1 MERHDTR
8 ENRHDGEAARK
19 GEKWGERSREEGGI
33 LKERGA
39 APRGPSPARWAAGP
53 ESPGLVPCSET
64 RGNRLLIAEVG
75 GKGSGRVSPGQ
86 NGSVGSSGRLPRL
99 LRSSSAAGG
108 QPPHPTAVAGRR
120 LGGRGSPER
129 MQQAGGPG
137 QGSEPGGE
145 RGPPGP
151 AAATTSLLRIPQ
163 PRHPF
168 PFSPPREG
176 FWG

>member
-1 MERHDTR
+1 M
-8 ENRHDGEAARK
+8 
-19 GEKWGERSREEGGI
+19 

-39 APRGPSPARWAAGP
+39 APRGHSPARWAAGP
-53 ESPGLVPCSET
+53 GSPSFAPRNET

-108 QPPHPTAVAGRR
+108 QPPHPTPVSGRR

-129 MQQAGGPG
+129 MQQAGGPA

-151 AAATTSLLRIPQ
+151 AAATSLVRIPP
-163 PRHPF
+163 PRRPF